1 MTDWAA
7 SSTDLDSPLLLDT
20 HVLVW
25 LVLGE
30 PMLGSQAKMAIDKAT
45 LEQRVLVSAIT
56 PWEIGVLV
64 NKGRI
69 DLRRDALAWVQSA
82 LALPGVGLAP
92 MSPEIS
98 VASTRLPWEIHA
110 DPADRILVATARHL
124 GATLVTADQK
134 LLIDAG
140 KKHFLALN
148 ARA

>member
-1 MTDWAA
+1 MSRSGAYVD
-7 SSTDLDSPLLLDT
+7 STKLLLLDT
-20 HVLVW
+20 HVLIW
-25 LVLGE
+25 LVEGTPLLGK
-30 PMLGSQAKMAIDKAT
+30 QAKEAILFASR
-45 LEQRVLVSAIT
+45 EGRVVVSAIT
-56 PWEIGVLV
+56 PWEMGVLV
-64 NKGRI
+64 SKKRLTLNREV
-69 DLRRDALAWVQSA
+69 LEWVQAA
-82 LALPGVGLAP
+82 LKLPGVQFAEL
-92 MSPEIS
+92 SPEVS